1 MTERPGQKLGLF
13 AAVALV
19 MGNMIGSG
27 VFLLPASLAAFGWN
41 AVPGWIITIAGAM
54 CLAHVL
60 GRLSARHERAMGPAG
75 LVEHSFGHTA
85 GFLIGF
91 SFWISVF
98 TGNATIAL
106 GAVSYLSSFLP
117 WLGDHPAL
125 AALGVIWAVTL
136 VNLISI
142 RAASAFQ
149 IVTLLLKLMPLIVVG
164 VLIALV
170 LGSRGGA
177 ALTPLPAE
185 GFSLGAINSAA
196 ALALWAM
203 VGFEAACG
211 ASDKIANPQR
221 NVARATMIGAG
232 LTGTIYLVI
241 CSGIALMLPAEQV
254 TDAPAPFALFVATYW
269 SREAAALVG
278 LFAAISAIGAVNG
291 WTLVQ
296 GELPR
301 EMANRGM
308 MPSWFGVTLNN
319 GIAARALIVS
329 SILASLLVLA
339 NSSRTMAGLF
349 AFMALLTTSVTLLLY
364 LACALAAIK
373 ERVAL
378 LPAALGC
385 VFGLW
390 CLYGAGI
397 EAAGLAVLLSLCGL
411 PLYWWTRRAA
421 KSANQLASLRSQV
434 NIPPH

>member
-1 MTERPGQKLGLF
+1 MAESTTATARPGVKLGLF

-60 GRLSARHERAMGPAG
+60 GRLSAQHDRAMGPAG

-98 TGNATIAL
+98 TGNATIAV
-106 GAVSYLSSFLP
+106 GAVSYLSSFAP
-117 WLGDHPAL
+117 VLGQYPAL
-125 AALGVIWAVTL
+125 AALGVIWTVTL
-136 VNLISI
+136 INLVSL

-149 IVTLLLKLMPLIVVG
+149 VVTLVLKLMPLIVVA
-164 VLIALV
+164 VLIAMV
-170 LGSRGGA
+170 LGSRGTA
-177 ALTPLPAE
+177 ALTPLPTD
-185 GFSLGAINSAA
+185 GFSLTAINSAA

-232 LTGTIYLVI
+232 LTGIIYLVI
-241 CSGIALMLPAEQV
+241 CSGIALMLPADQV

-269 SREAAALVG
+269 SAEAAALVG

-301 EMANRGM
+301 EMARRGM
-308 MPSWFGVTLNN
+308 MPGWFGATLAN
-319 GIAARALIVS
+319 GIAARALVVS

-364 LACALAAIK
+364 LACAAAALK

-378 LPAALGC
+378 VPAGLGC

-390 CLYGAGI
+390 CLYGAGWQ
-397 EAAGLAVLLSLCGL
+397 AAGLAVVLMLSGL
-411 PLYWWTRRAA
+411 PLYWWTRRGL
-421 KSANQLASLRSQV
+421 KVSLQQ
-434 NIPPH
+434 IPQA

>member
-1 MTERPGQKLGLF
+1 MATTTERSGAKLGLF

-41 AVPGWIITIAGAM
+41 AVPGWIITIAGAL
-54 CLAHVL
+54 CLAHVM
-60 GRLSARHERAMGPAG
+60 GRLSARHDRAMGPAG

-98 TGNATIAL
+98 TGNATIAV
-106 GAVSYLSSFLP
+106 GAVSYLSSFAP
-117 WLGDHPAL
+117 ALGQYPAL
-125 AALGVIWAVTL
+125 AALGVVWSVTII
-136 VNLISI
+136 NLISL
-142 RAASAFQ
+142 RVASAFQ
-149 IVTLLLKLMPLIVVG
+149 IVTLLLKLLPLIVVA
-164 VLIALV
+164 VLIALL
-170 LGSRGGA
+170 LGSRGSA

-185 GFSLGAINSAA
+185 GFSLTAINSAA

-221 NVARATMIGAG
+221 NVARATIIGAG
-232 LTGTIYLVI
+232 LTGIVYLVI
-241 CSGIALMLPAEQV
+241 CSGIALMLPPSQV
-254 TDAPAPFALFVATYW
+254 VDHPAPFALFVGTYW
-269 SREAAALVG
+269 SEEAAALIG

-301 EMANRGM
+301 EMARRGM
-308 MPSWFGVTLNN
+308 MPRWFGGTLNN

-339 NSSRTMAGLF
+339 NSSRSMAGLF
-349 AFMALLTTSVTLLLY
+349 SFMALLTTSVTLLLY
-364 LACALAAIK
+364 LACALAALK

-378 LPAALGC
+378 VPAALGC
-385 VFGLW
+385 AFGLW
-390 CLYGAGI
+390 CLYGAGL
-397 EAAGLAVLLSLCGL
+397 EAAGLAVLLMLGGL
-411 PLYWWTRRAA
+411 PLYWWARR
-421 KSANQLASLRSQV
+421 SVSTQ
-434 NIPPH
+434 PH

>member
-1 MTERPGQKLGLF
+1 MERPGRKLGLF

-41 AVPGWIITIAGAM
+41 AVAGWIVTIAGAM

-60 GRLSARHERAMGPAG
+60 GRLSARHDRAMGPAG

-91 SFWISVF
+91 SFWISVL
-98 TGNATIAL
+98 TGNATIAV
-106 GAVSYLSSFLP
+106 GAVSYLSSFAP
-117 WLGDHPAL
+117 ALGRHPAL
-125 AALGVIWAVTL
+125 AALGIIWAVTII
-136 VNLISI
+136 NLISL

-149 IVTLLLKLMPLIVVG
+149 VTTLLLKLVPLLVVG

-170 LGSRGGA
+170 LGRAGSA
-177 ALTPLPAE
+177 ALAPLPSQ
-185 GFSLGAINSAA
+185 GFNLSAINSAA

-203 VGFEAACG
+203 VGFEAACA
-211 ASDKIANPQR
+211 ASDKIANPRR

-232 LTGTIYLVI
+232 LTGLIYLVI
-241 CSGIALMLPAEQV
+241 CSGVALMLPPALV

-269 SREAAALVG
+269 SRDAAALVG

-301 EMANRGM
+301 EMAGRGM
-308 MPSWFGVTLNN
+308 MPAWFGQTLAN
-319 GIAARALIVS
+319 GIAARALVIS

-364 LACALAAIK
+364 LACAAAALK
-373 ERVAL
+373 ERTAIV
-378 LPAALGC
+378 PAALGC

-390 CLYGAGI
+390 CLYGAGWD
-397 EAAGLAVLLSLCGL
+397 AAGLAVLLMLGGL

-421 KSANQLASLRSQV
+421 VTHGGGHAPLGRDGAK
-434 NIPPH
+434 P

>member
-1 MTERPGQKLGLF
+1 MVTERPGAKLGLF

-41 AVPGWIITIAGAM
+41 AVPGWIITIAGAL

-60 GRLSARHERAMGPAG
+60 GRLSARHDRAMGPAG

-98 TGNATIAL
+98 TGNATIAV
-106 GAVSYLSSFLP
+106 GAVSYLSSFAP
-117 WLGDHPAL
+117 VLGDYPAL
-125 AALGVIWAVTL
+125 AALGVIWTVTL

-164 VLIALV
+164 VLIAMV
-170 LGSRGGA
+170 LGSNGGA
-177 ALTPLPAE
+177 ALAPLPAE
-185 GFSLGAINSAA
+185 GFSFTAINSAA

-232 LTGTIYLVI
+232 LTGIIYLVI
-241 CSGIALMLPAEQV
+241 CSGIALMLPADQV
-254 TDAPAPFALFVATYW
+254 TDAPAPFALFVSTYW
-269 SREAAALVG
+269 SPEAAALVG

-301 EMANRGM
+301 EMARRGM
-308 MPSWFGVTLNN
+308 MPGWFGVTLAN
-319 GIAARALIVS
+319 GIAARALVVS

-364 LACALAAIK
+364 LACAFAALK

-378 LPAALGC
+378 VPATLGC
-385 VFGLW
+385 AFGLW

-397 EAAGLAVLLSLCGL
+397 EAAGLAVALMLSGL

-421 KSANQLASLRSQV
+421 KSVNQRASLRA
-434 NIPPH
+434 

>member
-1 MTERPGQKLGLF
+1 
-13 AAVALV
+13 

-54 CLAHVL
+54 CLAHVV
-60 GRLSARHERAMGPAG
+60 GRLSSRHERAMGPAG

-117 WLGDHPAL
+117 ILGDHPAL

-136 VNLISI
+136 VNVISI

-149 IVTLLLKLMPLIVVG
+149 IATLLLKMVPLIVVG
-164 VLIALV
+164 ALIALV
-170 LGSRGGA
+170 LGTRGTA
-177 ALTPLPAE
+177 ALAPLPAE
-185 GFSLGAINSAA
+185 GFSMNAINSAA

-232 LTGTIYLVI
+232 LTGVIYLVI
-241 CSGIALMLPAEQV
+241 CSGIALMLPADQV

-269 SREAAALVG
+269 SGEAAALVG

-308 MPSWFGVTLNN
+308 MPGWFGVTLNN
-319 GIAARALIVS
+319 GIAARALVVS

-364 LACALAAIK
+364 LACACAAIK

-390 CLYGAGI
+390 CLYGAGL

-411 PLYWWTRRAA
+411 PLYWWTRRRL
-421 KSANQLASLRSQV
+421 NTRQ
-434 NIPPH
+434 H